1 MADASSMQNILS
13 LIQAFTG
20 KGASRTTSGG
30 TQTTQTQLSQ
40 EAMNGM
46 IKSALESN
54 SGLAAVS
61 GMQQQQGMY
70 NSTTNGMLTN
80 DLLSRITANV
90 AEKGAPTTVTKT
102 PSVVQENTPGLGVGG
117 AAAMAGLSL
126 FKSPIDKFI
135 KGLTDGSDTS
145 TGGGDIMSSIGE
157 TLTNSF
163 TDTSSLAGIAEA
175 SLGANQGFESFLNEG
190 ISAAADTVSSTAGD
204 SGGFLSDVGD
214 WFKNLFS

>member
-1 MADASSMQNILS
+1 MADASSMQSILQ

-20 KGASRTTSGG
+20 KGASKTTSGG

-135 KGLTDGSDTS
+135 KGLTDDSSTSSGSDL
-145 TGGGDIMSSIGE
+145 MSSIGE

-163 TDTSSLAGIAEA
+163 TDTSSLAGIADA
-175 SLGANQGFESFLNEG
+175 SLGANQGFESYLGDG
-190 ISAAADTVSSTAGD
+190 IAAVADSGGD
-204 SGGFLSDVGD
+204 SGGLLSDVGD

>member
-1 MADASSMQNILS
+1 MADASSMQSILS

-20 KGASRTTSGG
+20 KGASKTTSGG

-135 KGLTDGSDTS
+135 KGLTDDSSTSSGSDL
-145 TGGGDIMSSIGE
+145 MSSIGE

-163 TDTSSLAGIAEA
+163 TNTSSLAGIADA
-175 SLGANQGFESFLNEG
+175 SLGANQGFESYLGDG
-190 ISAAADTVSSTAGD
+190 IAAVADSGGD
-204 SGGFLSDVGD
+204 SGGLLSDVGD

>member
-1 MADASSMQNILS
+1 MADTSSMQSILS

-20 KGASRTTSGG
+20 KGASKTTSGG

-135 KGLTDGSDTS
+135 KGLTDDSSTSSGSDL
-145 TGGGDIMSSIGE
+145 MSSIGE

-163 TDTSSLAGIAEA
+163 TDTSSLAGIADA
-175 SLGANQGFESFLNEG
+175 SLGANQGFESYLGDG
-190 ISAAADTVSSTAGD
+190 IAAVADSGGD
-204 SGGFLSDVGD
+204 SGGLLSDVGD

>member
-1 MADASSMQNILS
+1 MADTSSMQSILS

-20 KGASRTTSGG
+20 KGASKTTSGG

-135 KGLTDGSDTS
+135 KGLTDDSSTSSGSDL
-145 TGGGDIMSSIGE
+145 MSSIGE

-163 TDTSSLAGIAEA
+163 TETTSLPGIADA
-175 SLGANQGFESFLNEG
+175 TLGANQGYESYLGDG
-190 ISAAADTVSSTAGD
+190 IAAVADSGGD
-204 SGGFLSDVGD
+204 SGGLLSDVGD

>member
-1 MADASSMQNILS
+1 MADASSMQSILS

-20 KGASRTTSGG
+20 KGASKTTSGG

-135 KGLTDGSDTS
+135 KGLTDDSSTSSGSDL
-145 TGGGDIMSSIGE
+145 MSSIGE

-163 TDTSSLAGIAEA
+163 TDTSSLAGIADA
-175 SLGANQGFESFLNEG
+175 SLGANQGFESYLGDG
-190 ISAAADTVSSTAGD
+190 IAAVADSGGD
-204 SGGFLSDVGD
+204 SGGLLSDVGD